1 MILDKQNLKLK
12 KKSLNANMNPCLGY
26 IIVSLACLMSAIG
39 LVLAKTISKQVDKY
53 LTLFYLGLA
62 YIVCGGVY
70 LTGSGE
76 LRIGTIHVWIS
87 FSSLILPPP
96 PPHWKRFIHLAYSP
110 VLPHIACIC
119 TVLLA
124 LAN

>member
-1 MILDKQNLKLK
+1 
-12 KKSLNANMNPCLGY
+12 MNPYLGY

-53 LTLFYLGLA
+53 LTLFYMGLA

-76 LRIGTIHVWIS
+76 LMIGTIQVCIC

-96 PPHWKRFIHLAYSP
+96 HINFTGRGSFIWRTVRFTSYS
-110 VLPHIACIC
+110 LYLHCTACSG
-119 TVLLA
+119 
-124 LAN
+124 

>member
-76 LRIGTIHVWIS
+76 LRIGTIQVCIS
-87 FSSLILPPP
+87 FSSLIPPP
-96 PPHWKRFIHLAYSP
+96 PLEEVHSFG
-110 VLPHIACIC
+110 V
-119 TVLLA
+119 
-124 LAN
+124 